1 MKKRKIKSI
10 LWTAGVLLV
19 VAVLVIIPFL
29 MEQRTAQNDNS
40 ADITSATAQMGSI
53 TSSYS
58 GGGSL
63 RAQEAVSVSIPE
75 NVMLTEFLVR
85 DGEMVTSGQSLAKT
99 DRVSVMEAVANV
111 QETLDTLN
119 EQLQDVADEEAE
131 STLTALAGGRVMAIY
146 GQEGDAVQEVMLEHG
161 ALAVISLDGKLA
173 VDFECDQTVTTGS
186 GVLVRLPDGE
196 EITGRVESSLA
207 GKVCVSIPDDE
218 AALDDPV
225 TVKTAEGTALGTG
238 TLYAHNAWRAT
249 AYTGVIESVDAE
261 VGERVDDGT
270 KLMTLSDTEE
280 NSEYQVLCA
289 KHRVYEEILSELFVL
304 YQDGEVKAKSDGMV
318 TLPADTE
325 PYLLSASAQTYTLHF
340 LSNEPA
346 GGEGAQYTNMVGLVK
361 ACADGAFSMNM
372 CPSPVAVDDYLQLS
386 MPQDSM
392 TEAGTYT
399 PDPATPVFTA
409 VNGEWQ
415 QGGVS
420 DVRAGDILLFAY
432 SQDTQQLVWI
442 VRVASNAPLP
452 DDPDHP
458 DNPDNPDYP
467 DNPDNPNNP
476 DYPNIQDNPIN
487 PNNPYPSGNDYLNGG
502 GFQIPGNMSGYGSF
516 GSAFSQSGLY
526 AAYGGTPMEEQ
537 VAALYTDSEKE
548 ILSVTPCD
556 EMYLDMTVDELDIL
570 DAKLDQK
577 ANVIIDALPG
587 RTFDATVTEISNQGI
602 NIGGNSKFTVT
613 LTLPRED
620 TMLPGMNASAEVPL
634 ESFENI
640 LTIPVSALYDQGS
653 KTYVYCS
660 WDKENGLGTMT
671 EVQTG
676 ISDGDQVEI
685 LSGINE
691 NDTVWYEYKDK
702 VEISNEVPLD
712 RQRYFR
718 YGG

>member
-10 LWTAGVLLV
+10 LWTAGLLLV
-19 VAVLVIIPFL
+19 VALLVAAPFL
-29 MEQRTAQNDNS
+29 MEQRAARNHSNTTIRTAAVQKS
-40 ADITSATAQMGSI
+40 SI
-53 TSSYS
+53 GTSYS
-58 GGGSL
+58 GSGSL
-63 RAQEAVSVSIPE
+63 RAQDAVSVSIPE
-75 NVMLTEFLVR
+75 KVMLTEFLVS
-85 DGEMVTSGQSLAKT
+85 DGEMVTSGQTLAAA
-99 DRVSVMEAVANV
+99 DRVSVMEAIAKV
-111 QETLDTLN
+111 QETLDTIN
-119 EQLQDVADEEAE
+119 EQIEDAAEDEAE
-131 STLTALAGGRVMAIY
+131 STLTAQTGGRVMAVY
-146 GQEGDAVQEVMLEHG
+146 GEKGDEVQKVMLEHG
-161 ALAVISLDGKLA
+161 ALAIISLDGKLA
-173 VDFECDQTVTTGS
+173 LDFSCDKTVSIGTEVQVIT
-186 GVLVRLPDGE
+186 PAGE
-196 EITGRVESSLA
+196 EVTGRVESSLV
-207 GKVCVSIPDDE
+207 GNVCVTLPDDA
-218 AALDDPV
+218 AALGDTV
-225 TVKTAEGTALGTG
+225 TVKASDGSALGTG
-238 TLYAHNAWRAT
+238 TLYAHNEWRAA
-249 AYTGVIESVDAE
+249 AYTGVIESVHVKA
-261 VGERVDDGT
+261 GEKVSDGK
-270 KLMTLSDTEE
+270 KLLTLSDTEDH
-280 NSEYQVLCA
+280 SEYQILCA

-304 YQDGEVKAKSDGMV
+304 YQDGAVKAKSDGMV
-318 TLPADTE
+318 TLPEDTE
-325 PYLLSASAQTYTLHF
+325 PYLLSATAQDYTLIF
-340 LSNEPA
+340 LSNEPM
-346 GGEGAQYTNMVGLVK
+346 GEEGAQYINMVGLVT

-372 CPSPVAVDDYLQLS
+372 CPTPVAVDDYLHVS
-386 MPQDSM
+386 VPQESM
-392 TEAGTYT
+392 TEVGLYT
-399 PDPATPVFTA
+399 PDPATPVFTYSDSQ
-409 VNGEWQ
+409 WQ
-415 QGGVS
+415 QGGLS
-420 DVRAGDILLFAY
+420 DISEGDTLLLAY
-432 SQDTQQLVWI
+432 SQETQQLVWI
-442 VRVASNAPLP
+442 VRVASGGAAP
-452 DDPDHP
+452 DEPDHP
-458 DNPDNPDYP
+458 SIPDQPDHPVIP
-467 DNPDNPNNP
+467 DSPVI
-476 DYPNIQDNPIN
+476 PNI
-487 PNNPYPSGNDYLNGG
+487 PNDPSNQNPYGNYGDYSGY
-502 GFQIPGNMSGYGSF
+502 FQMPGNLTGY

-548 ILSVTPCD
+548 ILTVTPCD